1 MNFRTHTRTRT
12 RIAASVL
19 AAGLFGAS
27 LIDAPLALSQAPA
40 DDPALQQTVQDDE
53 KIAPLGE
60 KAVISAGH
68 ADLGPLY
75 VDGEMTF
82 MVRDDSQVPP
92 VWRHLEDVVF
102 EVSDEAKQTLP
113 EGEDFDFTGAKA
125 GDEVWVVPQNEVPGV
140 PWLGWNTQSP
150 KVVDTTDRGVSLE
163 FGGHEGE
170 GDFSLFLQSG
180 GFSEPQQLWNSRLKG
195 NQPMWVELNTH
206 THANWVFTKPGVHLV
221 GARAVVK
228 DKDGKEHVSEQ
239 VVRFAVGEGTD
250 VQEAAA
256 AEFAGP
262 WRTAEGEGGSD
273 AENSGDKG
281 EQGDVDKQDGA
292 ISPVLWVLGGLAVAA
307 LVVGAL
313 SFVWLRRAR
322 AERDE
327 AAASIGRDA

>member
-1 MNFRTHTRTRT
+1 MNIRTS
-12 RIAASVL
+12 IAASVL
-19 AAGLFGAS
+19 TAGLLGAT
-27 LIDAPLALSQAPA
+27 LIDAPLALSQAPGGDPA
-40 DDPALQQTVQDDE
+40 SDPALQQTVQDDE

-60 KAVISAGH
+60 KVVLSAGH

-75 VDGEMTF
+75 VDGELTF

-102 EVSDEAKQTLP
+102 DVSDAAKQTLP
-113 EGEDFDFTGAKA
+113 EGEDFDFTGAKG

-170 GDFSLFLQSG
+170 GDFSLFLQAG

-221 GARAVVK
+221 GVRAVVK
-228 DKDGKEHVSEQ
+228 DTDGTEHTSEQ
-239 VVRFAVGEGTD
+239 VVRFAVGDGTD
-250 VQEAAA
+250 AQQAAA

-262 WRTAEGEGGSD
+262 WRTADGDGGSD
-273 AENSGDKG
+273 AQGNGEKG

-292 ISPVLWVLGGLAVAA
+292 MSLVLWVLGGLAVAA

-313 SFVWLRRAR
+313 SAAFMRRAR
-322 AERDE
+322 ATRDE
-327 AAASIGRDA
+327 AAASIGRED

>member
-1 MNFRTHTRTRT
+1 MNIRTS
-12 RIAASVL
+12 IAAAVL
-19 AAGLFGAS
+19 TAGLFGAP
-27 LIDAPLALSQAPA
+27 LIDAPLALAQNS
-40 DDPALQQTVQDDE
+40 DTDPALQQTVQEDE

-60 KAVISAGH
+60 KVVISAGH

-75 VDGEMTF
+75 VDGELTF

-113 EGEDFDFTGAKA
+113 EGEDFDFTGAKG
-125 GDEVWVVPQNEVPGV
+125 GDEVWVVPQNEIQGV

-150 KVVDTTDRGVSLE
+150 KVVDTTDRGVNLE

-170 GDFSLFLQSG
+170 GDFSLFLQAG

-228 DKDGKEHVSEQ
+228 DKDGAEHASEQ
-239 VVRFAVGEGTD
+239 VVRFAVGDGAD
-250 VQEAAA
+250 VQQAAN
-256 AEFAGP
+256 AEFTGP
-262 WRTAEGEGGSD
+262 WRTAD
-273 AENSGDKG
+273 G
-281 EQGDVDKQDGA
+281 EQQQDVDKQESA
-292 ISPVLWVLGGLAVAA
+292 VSPVLWVLGGLAVAA
-307 LVVGAL
+307 VLLGVL
-313 SFVWLRRAR
+313 SSVILRRAR
-322 AERDE
+322 AARNE
-327 AAASIGRDA
+327 AEESIGRER